1 MIRIA
6 KAEDAPKF
14 SEIYRP
20 YVEKSAVSFETE
32 APDTAEFCRRIKETE
47 KNYPWIVLEEDGKIL
62 GYAYAHRYR
71 ERKAYDW
78 AVESSIYLAD
88 EAKHQKIGDRLYK
101 SLMCILKEQ
110 GVLLA
115 YAFITSP
122 NPESENFHLR
132 FGFERESLQKKIAY
146 KNGAFRDLAVMRYE
160 IGPFPEIPQPLVPFE
175 ILRKNPAF
183 RLEEKNFDLKTLE

>member
-6 KAEDAPKF
+6 RMEDAPKF
-14 SEIYRP
+14 AEIYRP

-32 APDTAEFCRRIKETE
+32 APDAAEFCRRIEETQ
-47 KNYPWIVLEEDGKIL
+47 KDYPWIVLEKDGKIL

-88 EAKHQKIGDRLYK
+88 KAKHQKIGDKLYR
-101 SLMCILKEQ
+101 SLIGTLKEQ
-110 GVLLA
+110 GVLLV

-132 FGFERESLQKKIAY
+132 FGFQRESLQKKIAY
-146 KNGAFRDLAVMRYE
+146 KNGAFRDLAVMRYQ
-160 IGPFPEIPQPLVPFE
+160 IGPFPEVPQPLISFE
-175 ILRKNPAF
+175 VLRKNPTF
-183 RLEEKNFDLKTLE
+183 RLKEKF